1 MLIKIN
7 KWKMQVTKG
16 LQYKSLDKFSFLSLT
31 QQSLLNMEVVKVK
44 IKDFF

>member
-1 MLIKIN
+1 
-7 KWKMQVTKG
+7 MQVTKG

-44 IKDFF
+44 IKDFLKKLSILYLN

>member
-1 MLIKIN
+1 
-7 KWKMQVTKG
+7 MQVTKG

-44 IKDFF
+44 IKDFLKKLSILYIN